1 MKKDVRENKRY
12 YDLHSYLRERFGCR
26 VYKIPVDPGL
36 TCPNRDGK
44 ISYGGCIYCLSRGP
58 RPKPVSPSLP
68 IREQIQKGK
77 EFFSKT
83 KGAKKFIVYF
93 QPYSNTYAPLQRLKE
108 IYEEAFDIEDVIGIS
123 IGTRPDCVSSEILDL
138 LEGYAK
144 SYSVWIEY
152 GLQSIHEDTLNAI
165 NRGHGLR
172 EFIDA
177 VNKTRGRNIHICAHV
192 IIGLPGE
199 GRDEIIETARL
210 LSDLR
215 IDGVKIHLL
224 FIVEGTE
231 LGKMYE
237 EGRVEV
243 FSLENAVSLVSDFL
257 EYLHPDIVIHRL
269 TGDPP
274 KDKLLAPSWSLN
286 KLKVLNEIDKE
297 LKKRG
302 SYQGKRYEILS

>member
-1 MKKDVRENKRY
+1 MGENKRY

-36 TCPNRDGK
+36 TCPNRDGTL
-44 ISYGGCIYCLSRGP
+44 SYGGCVYCLSRGP
-58 RPKPVSPSLP
+58 RPKPVAPPLA

-108 IYEEAFDIEDVIGIS
+108 IYEEAFDIEDVLGIS
-123 IGTRPDCVSSEILDL
+123 IGTRPDCVSLEILDL

-144 SYSVWIEY
+144 SYSVWVEY

-165 NRGHGLR
+165 NRGHGLK

-177 VNKTRGRNIHICAHV
+177 VSKTRGRNIHICAHV

-199 GRDEIIETARL
+199 GRDEIIETAKL
-210 LSDLR
+210 LSNLG

-231 LGKMYE
+231 LGKMYK
-237 EGRVEV
+237 EGKVEV

-257 EYLHPDIVIHRL
+257 EHLHPDIVIHRL

-286 KLKVLNEIDKE
+286 KLRVLNEIDRE

-302 SYQGKRYEILS
+302 SYQGKRYEVLS